1 MAVSVGKLLLL
12 FVLVPAIE
20 LVLLI
25 QLGGLIGLLP
35 TIAVIVITGF
45 LGAGL
50 ARHQGVG
57 VFRQV
62 QSELA
67 SGRLPAHPIFDGV
80 LILVAGA
87 LLLTPGFLTDL
98 AGFLFLIPASRAV
111 IKRLVWH
118 RLERAVKRGSVGVFV
133 SRGPQ

>member
-1 MAVSVGKLLLL
+1 MAVAVGKLLLL

-50 ARHQGVG
+50 ARHQGLG
-57 VFRQV
+57 VLRQV
-62 QSELA
+62 QSELGA
-67 SGRLPAHPIFDGV
+67 GRLPAHPIFDGV

-111 IKRLVWH
+111 IKRLVWR
-118 RLERAVKRGSVGVFV
+118 RLERAVTQGQVGVFV
-133 SRGPQ
+133 SRRP